1 MAQLSAIT
9 SLFSKLKEKALL
21 ILLSTDSV
29 LLPPKIP
36 APTTVWAW
44 KCPERNVSSPEKLLL
59 FWFLFVVDPSSS
71 RSILRKDGY
80 IFSSS
85 FLQ

>member
-29 LLPPKIP
+29 LPPPKIP
-36 APTTVWAW
+36 APTIVWAW
-44 KCPERNVSSPEKLLL
+44 KCRERNVSSPEKTAFVLV
-59 FWFLFVVDPSSS
+59 FFVVDPS
-71 RSILRKDGY
+71 
-80 IFSSS
+80 FS
-85 FLQ
+85 